1 MIAEDEARPERKN
14 LLLRMLINEML
25 EQVRDIEQGIY
36 YNLPENL
43 SMGDK
48 AEKAQEG
55 ISTLDDAITDLE
67 SIDMNLTEAFGEPT
81 GREKEPTQMQLEA

>member
-1 MIAEDEARPERKN
+1 MNEKRRQAIRWAMSQINTARAV
-14 LLLRMLINEML
+14 L

-36 YNLPENL
+36 DNLPENL

-48 AEKAQEG
+48 AEKTQEG
-55 ISTLDDAITDLE
+55 ISTLDDAIIDLE